1 MTDWTD
7 IVVDGMRLS
16 PDEALRDLDR
26 ADCEDS
32 LYTFLEYAWRYID
45 PSPFVPG
52 WPLEAIAEHLQAVV
66 DGDIRKLVINIPP
79 RMGKQ
84 VADDTPVLTTKG
96 WMRHGD
102 LRVGDHVFSPS
113 GKPVRV
119 KAVSGKTPSNV
130 RVEFFDG
137 SVIYCHENHEWTL
150 YNRSSRLW
158 ETVETRLF
166 LEPRRGRWG
175 KTGRTTK
182 RTLSAGRALHQLPLV
197 QPVQFPSASL
207 PIDPYVLGVWLGDGS
222 TGKACITH
230 SPKDREHIDH
240 IINLGFAPSAV
251 WAHAQ
256 TGVLTTSFAYT
267 GMKERLSTAGV
278 LTRKHIPEV
287 YQTASVQQRLQLLA
301 GLIDTDGHVDRNG
314 RCHFSNTNRAL
325 IDGVVSLVRSMGWR
339 ASVNE
344 NAPRKSSS
352 GVQGTKTCWVVA
364 FQPTEKLP
372 TKLPRKQVKRFAPR
386 RAIGLKSVKYHPCGK
401 TGHCIEVDAE
411 DGLYLVG
418 RALIPTHN
426 STICSVAFPAWVWT
440 QRHESPTSGASVPLL
455 HASYALSLAMRDS
468 VKCRRLIESPWY
480 QSLWGKRFHL
490 VGDQNT
496 KGRFQNSARGERL
509 ITAVDARVTGE
520 GGNII
525 VVDDPNAANEALS
538 RAMIEACTEW
548 WDGTMSTRLN
558 DSRNGAFVVI
568 QQRLGEQDLTG
579 HILETDTGWT
589 HLCLPMKYEP
599 ERSFTTLTDWKDP
612 RDEAGEL
619 LWPERFNAAQVAE
632 LEKRLGPWK
641 AAGQLQQRPEPAGGG
656 IIKREWWEPW
666 PDAAYP
672 PMDFIVAS
680 VDTAY
685 TTKTENDYS
694 AMTVWGVFSGDV
706 VAQNTKEIQRDGNV
720 AETPQR
726 EYAQQ
731 TPKVMLMTAW
741 QERLELHDLVK
752 KIADTCKSMKVDKLL
767 IEDKAAGHSVAQ
779 ELRRMFGYEDFT
791 VQLINPGA
799 IDKMARLYS
808 IQHLF
813 AEGMVYAPD
822 RSWSDMVIT
831 QTGTFPKARHDDLV
845 DTVSMALRHMRD
857 IGLLSRSAERLAEVQ
872 DSLRHR
878 GGPPKALYDI

>member
-1 MTDWTD
+1 MTNWTD
-7 IVVDGMRLS
+7 IVVDGKRLA

-102 LRVGDHVFSPS
+102 LRVGDYVFSPS

-150 YNRSSRLW
+150 YNRSNRSW
-158 ETVETRLF
+158 ETVETKLF
-166 LEPRRGRWG
+166 LEPRRGRCG
-175 KTGRTTK
+175 KTGKTTK
-182 RTLSAGRALHQLPLV
+182 RTLSAGRALHQLPLI
-197 QPVQFPSASL
+197 QPVQFPVASL
-207 PIDPYVLGVWLGDGS
+207 PIDPYILGVWLGDGS
-222 TGKACITH
+222 KG
-230 SPKDREHIDH
+230 
-240 IINLGFAPSAV
+240 
-251 WAHAQ
+251 
-256 TGVLTTSFAYT
+256 
-267 GMKERLSTAGV
+267 TAGV
-278 LTRKHIPEV
+278 LALKHIPEA
-287 YQTASVQQRLQLLA
+287 YQMASVQQRLQLLA
-301 GLIDTDGHVDRNG
+301 GLIDTDGRVDRTG

-344 NAPRKSSS
+344 NAPRKSFS
-352 GVQGTKTCWVVA
+352 GVQGKKTCWVVA
-364 FQPTEKLP
+364 FQPTEELP
-372 TKLPRKQVKRFAPR
+372 TKLPRKRVKRFAPR
-386 RAIGLKSVKYHPCGK
+386 RSMALKSVKYDPCGK
-401 TGHCIEVDAE
+401 IGHCIEVDAK

-418 RALIPTHN
+418 RELIPTHN
-426 STICSVAFPAWVWT
+426 STICSVAFPAWVWA
-440 QRHESPTSGASVPLL
+440 QRYDSPTSGPSVPLL

-480 QSLWGKRFHL
+480 QSLWGGRFQL

-496 KGRFQNSARGERL
+496 KGRFQNSQRGERL

-579 HILETDTGWT
+579 HILETDSGWT

-599 ERSFTTLTDWKDP
+599 DRSFVTLTDWKDP
-612 RDEAGEL
+612 RAEAGEL
-619 LWPERFNAAQVAE
+619 LWPDRFNEAQVKE

-720 AETPQR
+720 AEAAQR
-726 EYAQQ
+726 EYGQQ
-731 TPKVMLMTAW
+731 HARVMLMTAW

-752 KIADTCKSMKVDKLL
+752 KIAETCKSMKVDKLL

-779 ELRRMFGYEDFT
+779 EMRRMFGYEDFT

-813 AEGMVYAPD
+813 AEGMIYAPD

-831 QTGTFPKARHDDLV
+831 QCGTFPKARHDDLV
-845 DTVSMALRHMRD
+845 DTVSMTLRHMRD

-872 DSLRHR
+872 DSMRHR
-878 GGPPKALYDI
+878 GGQPKPLYDI

>member
-1 MTDWTD
+1 MTNWTD
-7 IVVDGMRLS
+7 IVVDGKRLA
-16 PDEALRDLDR
+16 PEEALRDLDR

-79 RMGKQ
+79 RMAK
-84 VADDTPVLTTKG
+84 
-96 WMRHGD
+96 
-102 LRVGDHVFSPS
+102 
-113 GKPVRV
+113 
-119 KAVSGKTPSNV
+119 
-130 RVEFFDG
+130 
-137 SVIYCHENHEWTL
+137 
-150 YNRSSRLW
+150 
-158 ETVETRLF
+158 
-166 LEPRRGRWG
+166 
-175 KTGRTTK
+175 
-182 RTLSAGRALHQLPLV
+182 
-197 QPVQFPSASL
+197 
-207 PIDPYVLGVWLGDGS
+207 
-222 TGKACITH
+222 
-230 SPKDREHIDH
+230 
-240 IINLGFAPSAV
+240 
-251 WAHAQ
+251 
-256 TGVLTTSFAYT
+256 
-267 GMKERLSTAGV
+267 
-278 LTRKHIPEV
+278 
-287 YQTASVQQRLQLLA
+287 
-301 GLIDTDGHVDRNG
+301 
-314 RCHFSNTNRAL
+314 
-325 IDGVVSLVRSMGWR
+325 
-339 ASVNE
+339 
-344 NAPRKSSS
+344 
-352 GVQGTKTCWVVA
+352 
-364 FQPTEKLP
+364 
-372 TKLPRKQVKRFAPR
+372 
-386 RAIGLKSVKYHPCGK
+386 
-401 TGHCIEVDAE
+401 
-411 DGLYLVG
+411 
-418 RALIPTHN
+418 
-426 STICSVAFPAWVWT
+426 STICSVVFPAWVWA
-440 QRHESPTSGASVPLL
+440 QRYDSPTSGPTVPLL

-480 QSLWGKRFHL
+480 QSLWGGRFQL

-496 KGRFQNSARGERL
+496 KGRFQNSQRGERL

-558 DSRNGAFVVI
+558 DSKNGAFVVI

-599 ERSFTTLTDWKDP
+599 DRSFVTLTDWKDP
-612 RDEAGEL
+612 RTEAGEL
-619 LWPERFNAAQVAE
+619 LWPDRFNEAQVKE

-706 VAQNTKEIQRDGNV
+706 VAQNTKEIKRDGNV
-720 AETPQR
+720 AEAAQR
-726 EYAQQ
+726 EYGQQ
-731 TPKVMLMTAW
+731 HARVMLMTAW

-752 KIADTCKSMKVDKLL
+752 KIAETCKSMKVDKLL

-779 ELRRMFGYEDFT
+779 EMRRMFGYEDFT

-813 AEGMVYAPD
+813 AEGMIYAPD

-831 QTGTFPKARHDDLV
+831 QCGTFPKARHDDLCFV
-845 DTVSMALRHMRD
+845 GNTLITLADGTTQRIDQMRLGDMVATPSGPARVVAAACTGKREIWHVRHEHGDLYGTGNHPVWADGSWKMIETLYPYDMLETLYPLKGETWVSKALAALKLKASSSTVANTIATQIQPTQHTGVTLRAQALACIAMSGSFIRGLFQMAGKSITSMETQPTMPLGTWNVCRVANTGSNITPIMWRAENQKHSANILPKFALKRRNGIAAKKGASGIVKMPTPQSAQKERPGHTAKVGITKFACGAAKRLLQRALRLFSAMPTATKSVQGSSAVLSVSAIRTTQPVYNLTIEGAHCYYANGVLVHNCDTVSMTLRHMRD

-872 DSLRHR
+872 DSMRHR
-878 GGPPKALYDI
+878 GGSPKPLYDI